1 MCTMSSTSAPAATP
15 QRLFSG
21 RHLPLV
27 LGVIGLVTLSAFENR
42 AVGTA
47 LPTMVREF
55 DALGSFG
62 LANAA
67 PNASY
72 LISLAIAGLWS
83 DRRGPIPTLR
93 VGAIAFTLAQLLV
106 GTATAMPMVVAG
118 RLLSGFAEGLLDV
131 SLMVLVARALP
142 AVLRPKMFSLF
153 AAMWILPSVLGPVLT
168 GLVTEQFGWRWVFLG
183 AVLLIVPSWMLL
195 GPAMQQSANTPAPE
209 RSAEDVAEL
218 RAWRA
223 ALPWA
228 LAASVALFSMTL
240 AGDHLEAH
248 RVIAGIAIPVALV
261 VLALAAV
268 RVMPKGTFV
277 ARRGFPAVVAVRGLG
292 GAAFAGSGA
301 YLPLLLTL
309 QHHFS
314 PSRAGVTLSITG
326 VSWAF
331 GSWLQGRN
339 HGIARVNVLRSGL
352 ALMAVGLAVTS
363 LLAWTDATA
372 WFGLIGWAF
381 AGVGM
386 GLSSS
391 SLSVLTLDLSDAGNS
406 GRNSSAAQMAGTM
419 SIATALAVSGT
430 LLALNAASP
439 QPWVFG
445 TIITTSAAIALLG
458 LLTAGRV
465 RRQELG

>member
-1 MCTMSSTSAPAATP
+1 MTSTTEPMTRP
-15 QRLFSG
+15 RLFSG
-21 RHLPLV
+21 PHLPLV
-27 LGVIGLVTLSAFENR
+27 LGVIGLVTLGAFENR

-62 LANAA
+62 LTNAA

-83 DRRGPIPTLR
+83 DRCGPIPTLR
-93 VGAIAFTLAQLLV
+93 VGAIAFALAQLLV
-106 GTATAMPMVVAG
+106 GTATAMPMVIGG

-142 AVLRPKMFSLF
+142 AVLRPRMFSLF

-183 AVLLIVPSWMLL
+183 AVMLLMPSWMLL
-195 GPAMQQSANTPAPE
+195 GPAMRQSLNTPAPE
-209 RSAEDVAEL
+209 RSADDVAEL
-218 RAWRA
+218 AAWRA

-228 LAASVALFSMTL
+228 FVASVALFSMTL
-240 AGDHLEAH
+240 AGDQLEAH
-248 RVIAGIAIPVALV
+248 PVIGGLAIPVALV
-261 VLALAAV
+261 LLGLAAV

-292 GAAFAGSGA
+292 GAAFAGVGA

-309 QHHFS
+309 QHDFS

-331 GSWLQGRN
+331 GSWLQGRE
-339 HGIARVNVLRSGL
+339 HGIERVTVLRAGL
-352 ALMAVGLAVTS
+352 AFMTGGLAITS
-363 LLAWTDATA
+363 LLAWTEATT

-391 SLSVLTLDLSDAGNS
+391 SLSVLTLDLSDHHNS

-419 SIATALAVSGT
+419 SIATALAISGT
-430 LLALNAASP
+430 LLAFNSDDP
-439 QPWVFG
+439 RPWVFG
-445 TIITTSAAIALLG
+445 TIITAGAAVALLG
-458 LLTAGRV
+458 LLTSGRV
-465 RRQELG
+465 PAELPRGM